1 LRQRPI
7 STIEREHNEVYNV
20 QVEQMGSPFTPEK
33 DVKFHETDEGQTPSP
48 LRKGKKKKK
57 KKKSKRLRSPD
68 KV

>member
-1 LRQRPI
+1 
-7 STIEREHNEVYNV
+7 
-20 QVEQMGSPFTPEK
+20 MGSPYTPEK
-33 DVKFHETDEGQTPSP
+33 ENKNQEVTEGQTPSP